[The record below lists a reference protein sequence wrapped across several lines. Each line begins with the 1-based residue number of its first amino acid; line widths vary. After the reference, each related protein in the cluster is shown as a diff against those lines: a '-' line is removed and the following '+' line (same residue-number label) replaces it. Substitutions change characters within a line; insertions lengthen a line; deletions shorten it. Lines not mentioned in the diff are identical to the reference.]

1 MKFSHKLAL
10 MLSAVAVLP
19 VAVISVTHVR
29 TQREMLT
36 AHIRESHLALAQS
49 LADEFRYTIQ
59 HIRRDLTA
67 TGAVLNTPP
76 LGEND
81 VLTLLDAYLK
91 ENTMVRAVGM
101 YDVRGTLIETM
112 TKNPAVP
119 SELPSQLPATIL
131 TKLQSLEATAQ
142 PISTVWWSVM
152 PTATQTPSPITSDTA
167 RGVLPFIPIVVT
179 VRGHRFSGRLAVM
192 LARQDC
198 AAFMSASALRAF
210 GVERGVIH
218 CVDSDCRLVAST
230 EGGAQSGPQGAAQT
244 LGTAIEDVLRKQ
256 FFTPSRSGTVDD
268 GNTDAAKNTTIAL
281 QNTTYF
287 QSIGVSQEYAN
298 ARGEKVVATKTTV
311 PFTNLSLIIEQPEAV
326 VFASLRGM
334 QIQLLFACL
343 VVCAGALGLG
353 YYLSARLLHP
363 LRQLTEAASAL
374 KQQNFHLR
382 LHREENDEF
391 AFLFGVYNEAASQL
405 EQYQRLDVSTLLTER
420 NKLEVI
426 MRQAAHG
433 VLVLTPERSIMLAND
448 TLAGYLRQDP
458 IELEGRIVDEALRAY
473 APLLVCIDQAFADT
487 STSQETSRTE
497 DLVLTPLGE
506 TTPRI
511 FQATLNRIILDR
523 QFVAMVVSLVDCGA
537 KG

>member
-19 VAVISVTHVR
+19 VGVISIIHVR

-101 YDVRGTLIETM
+101 YDARGSLIETM

-119 SELPSQLPATIL
+119 SELPSQLPPEIL
-131 TKLQSLEATAQ
+131 AKLQSIEAEAQ
-142 PISTVWWSVM
+142 PTSIVWWSALRTTM
-152 PTATQTPSPITSDTA
+152 QIPSLITSDTT

-192 LARQDC
+192 LSRQDC
-198 AAFMSASALRAF
+198 VAFLSASALRAF

-230 EGGAQSGPQGAAQT
+230 EGAAQA

-382 LHREENDEF
+382 LHRKENDEF

-433 VLVLTPERSIMLAND
+433 VLVLTPERTVMLAND
-448 TLAGYLRQDP
+448 TLGGYLRQDP
-458 IELEGRIVDEALRAY
+458 IELEGRMVDEVLRAY
-473 APLLVCIDQAFADT
+473 APLLVCIYQAFADT
-487 STSQETSRTE
+487 TTSQETSRTE
-497 DLVLTPLGE
+497 ELFLAPWDE

-511 FQATLNRIILDR
+511 FQVTLNRIILDR
-523 QFVAMVVSLVDCGA
+523 QFVAMVVSLVDCGV

>member
-19 VAVISVTHVR
+19 VGVISIIHVR
-29 TQREMLT
+29 THREMLT

-101 YDVRGTLIETM
+101 YDARGSLIETM

-119 SELPSQLPATIL
+119 SELPSQLPQAIL
-131 TKLQSLEATAQ
+131 SKLQSLETATQ
-142 PISTVWWSVM
+142 PTSTVWWLAL
-152 PTATQTPSPITSDTA
+152 PTTTQTPSLITSDTT

-192 LARQDC
+192 LSRQDC
-198 AAFMSASALRAF
+198 AAFLSASALRAF

-230 EGGAQSGPQGAAQT
+230 EGAAQGAAQA
-244 LGTAIEDVLRKQ
+244 LGTAIEDVLRRQ

-311 PFTNLSLIIEQPEAV
+311 PFTNLSLIIEQPESV

-382 LHREENDEF
+382 LHRKENDEF

-433 VLVLTPERSIMLAND
+433 VLVLTPERTVMLAND
-448 TLAGYLRQDP
+448 TIAGYLRQDP
-458 IELEGRIVDEALRAY
+458 IELEGRMVDEVLRAY

-487 STSQETSRTE
+487 TTSQETSCIE
-497 DLVLTPLGE
+497 ELVLAPWDE

-511 FQATLNRIILDR
+511 FQVTLNRIILDR
-523 QFVAMVVSLVDCGA
+523 QFVAMVASLVDCGA

>member
-1 MKFSHKLAL
+1 MKFSHKLAF

-19 VAVISVTHVR
+19 VAVISILHVR

-101 YDVRGTLIETM
+101 YDVRGSLIETM

-119 SELPSQLPATIL
+119 SDLPPQLPSAIL
-131 TKLQSLEATAQ
+131 TKLQSLESAAQ
-142 PISTVWWSVM
+142 PTSTVWWSVL
-152 PTATQTPSPITSDTA
+152 PTITQTTPSIASDTI

-179 VRGHRFSGRLAVM
+179 VRGHRFSGRLVAM
-192 LARQDC
+192 LSRQDC
-198 AAFMSASALRAF
+198 AAFLSASALRAF

-230 EGGAQSGPQGAAQT
+230 EGAAQT
-244 LGTAIEDVLRKQ
+244 LCTAIEDILRKQ

-268 GNTDAAKNTTIAL
+268 GNTDAAKNTAIAL

-326 VFASLRGM
+326 VFVSLRGM
-334 QIQLLFACL
+334 QIQLLFVSL
-343 VVCAGALGLG
+343 VVCAGTLGLG
-353 YYLSARLLHP
+353 YYLSARLLQP
-363 LRQLTEAASAL
+363 LRQLTEVAAAL

-382 LHREENDEF
+382 LHRKENDEF

-405 EQYQRLDVSTLLTER
+405 ELYQRLDVNTLLTER

-433 VLVLTPERSIMLAND
+433 VLVLTSERTVMLAND

-458 IELEGRIVDEALRAY
+458 VELEGRIVDEALRDY
-473 APLLVCIDQAFADT
+473 APLLVCINQAFAET
-487 STSQETSRTE
+487 GISQETSRTE

-506 TTPRI
+506 TAPRV

-523 QFVAMVVSLVDCGA
+523 QFVAMVVLLVDCGA